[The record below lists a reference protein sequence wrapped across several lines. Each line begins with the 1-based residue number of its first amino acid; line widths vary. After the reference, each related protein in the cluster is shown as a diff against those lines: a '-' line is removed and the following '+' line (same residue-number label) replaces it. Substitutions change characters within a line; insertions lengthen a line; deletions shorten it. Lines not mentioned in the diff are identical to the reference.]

1 MPELTWYAAAA
12 MVPLLAST
20 RITFERA
27 LMISTNKCHSTDDEN
42 GVVLSAEAEE
52 EAAEGEGAVVVPRA
66 REKSKRETR
75 SKGTGSDT
83 PTRNDPPRSDF
94 RVRGRAN
101 FAVTAS
107 S

>member
-1 MPELTWYAAAA
+1 
-12 MVPLLAST
+12 MVLLLAST

-42 GVVLSAEAEE
+42 GVVLSAGEEEEEEE
-52 EAAEGEGAVVVPRA
+52 EAEVVVKA
-66 REKSKRETR
+66 REKSKRATL

-94 RVRGRAN
+94 RVRGRAK
-101 FAVTAS
+101 FAVMAS

>member
-1 MPELTWYAAAA
+1 
-12 MVPLLAST
+12 
-20 RITFERA
+20 
-27 LMISTNKCHSTDDEN
+27 MISTNKCHSTDDEN

-52 EAAEGEGAVVVPRA
+52 EAEEEGGAVVPRA
-66 REKSKRETR
+66 REKSKRATR

>member
-1 MPELTWYAAAA
+1 
-12 MVPLLAST
+12 MVLLLAST

-42 GVVLSAEAEE
+42 GVVLSAGEEEEEEEEE
-52 EAAEGEGAVVVPRA
+52 EAEVVVKA
-66 REKSKRETR
+66 REKSKRATL

-94 RVRGRAN
+94 RVRGRAK
-101 FAVTAS
+101 FAVMAS